1 MKMASKVFIYC
12 IIFYAGNTAAQTVYQ
27 HGNYSGQRRPEYIK
41 LNGVITE
48 KFTNKRF
55 MWVFMECGDKRLI
68 VSVVDARKF
77 ESFKLNTPAT
87 LDSCFLLSSNKWKR

>member
-1 MKMASKVFIYC
+1 MKIVNKLLFYC
-12 IIFYAGNTAAQTVYQ
+12 IIIYAGNTSAQTVYQ
-27 HGNYSGQRRPEYIK
+27 HGNYPGQRRPEYIK

-55 MWVFMECGDKRLI
+55 RWFFMDCGDKRLI

-77 ESFKLNTPAT
+77 ESLKLNTPVT
-87 LDSCFLLSSNKWKR
+87 LDSCFLLGSNKWKR